1 MSQTEDFGGSGVGYV
16 VVKREREGDDDP
28 VLGAHVHADRIAP
41 EHRHRHR
48 VVDALCCPNDRIM
61 MTMGGCEQG
70 RGAGAGSTDGRQAD
84 PTHHLA
90 ASGRQRQAEGG
101 RGDIILT
108 PVAVGGHRL
117 ALDILIAAV
126 VATSSARCS
135 GARATGNRHHRRRGA
150 QLCPTPGEKGGGGG
164 GVRLGVW
171 ETACEVPISF
181 SNPPSRIVL
190 VSGIGGGLGFRSLL
204 VLVLLGL

>member
-1 MSQTEDFGGSGVGYV
+1 MKCSATDMSEHGSKHRTWLREITTTTRRMSQTEDFGGSGVGYV

-70 RGAGAGSTDGRQAD
+70 QGAGAGSRAGSRAGSTDGRQAD
-84 PTHHLA
+84 PTRHLA

-101 RGDIILT
+101 GEGIH
-108 PVAVGGHRL
+108 PY
-117 ALDILIAAV
+117 
-126 VATSSARCS
+126 TSRCRWAP
-135 GARATGNRHHRRRGA
+135 ARARHPHRRCRCYLLRPM
-150 QLCPTPGEKGGGGG
+150 QRRPSH
-164 GVRLGVW
+164 RQ
-171 ETACEVPISF
+171 S
-181 SNPPSRIVL
+181 PPSAQR
-190 VSGIGGGLGFRSLL
+190 RST
-204 VLVLLGL
+204 VPYTR